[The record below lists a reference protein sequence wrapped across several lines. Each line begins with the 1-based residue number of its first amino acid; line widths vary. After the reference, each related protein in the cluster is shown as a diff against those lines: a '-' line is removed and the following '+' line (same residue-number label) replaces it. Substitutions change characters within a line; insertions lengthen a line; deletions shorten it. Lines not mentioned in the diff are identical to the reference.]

1 LTARAVQNVVFV
13 ALVGLGWGLNGPG
26 SKILFAAE
34 PGTFDGLTLAVT
46 RSAWSLPLF
55 VAGLAVMWRLAPPRL
70 DARRWFATLTAGV
83 LFGIVIIVA
92 FTVAAQYT
100 SVAHIS
106 FLIGLSPVTNTA
118 LAALVF
124 RTALDR
130 RAIAAL
136 VLGVIG
142 VALLALSRSAG
153 SSGVIGDGLMVV
165 WLISFAVYACLV
177 RYVGTQVN
185 PLFLMALV
193 GVVSMASILVPG
205 LLLAK
210 GGAIAHAFDS
220 PHVGGWFFGE
230 IVLGST
236 LVAPTAYT
244 AAVRRL
250 GVATATI
257 GSEYTALAVGIAAS
271 LAARE
276 AWTAVTVV
284 AGAILCAA
292 LAVTFVPL
300 PSFGKP
306 TPQGTVTRE

>member
-1 LTARAVQNVVFV
+1 MSPRSLQNVAFI

-26 SKILFAAE
+26 SKILFAAD
-34 PGTFDGLTLAVT
+34 PGTFDGLTLAVA

-55 VAGLAVMWRLAPPRL
+55 VIGLAIAWRLAPPRL
-70 DARRWFATLTAGV
+70 DRRRWLATLTAGV

-130 RAIAAL
+130 RAVAAL

-165 WLISFAVYACLV
+165 WLLSFAVYACLV

-205 LLLAK
+205 LLL
-210 GGAIAHAFDS
+210 GQ
-220 PHVGGWFFGE
+220 
-230 IVLGST
+230 
-236 LVAPTAYT
+236 
-244 AAVRRL
+244 
-250 GVATATI
+250 
-257 GSEYTALAVGIAAS
+257 
-271 LAARE
+271 AARSR
-276 AWTAVTVV
+276 TRSTRRTSP
-284 AGAILCAA
+284 AGSSARSCSARRSWRQRRTPPRCGGSA
-292 LAVTFVPL
+292 SRPRRSAPSTPRSRSASRPRSSRTSRGPL
-300 PSFGKP
+300 SPSSP
-306 TPQGTVTRE
+306 V